1 MIKSLRSESL
11 KLYRDIL
18 RATKLFTW
26 PNEKGQLWS
35 EILQKNARREFEQ
48 ARHESDPKIITKLL
62 FVGRD
67 CMNQTTERYLKAAK
81 KIADDKDEK
90 NRKQ

>member
-1 MIKSLRSESL
+1 MIKSLKSESL

-35 EILQKNARREFEQ
+35 EILRINARKEFEQ
-48 ARHESDPKIITKLL
+48 AKHENDPQIITKLL